1 MTHKPKINKY
11 LWLSAGKSWRF
22 TTSTRHKLV
31 VLFVFALCILP
42 ANLCGQ
48 SLAIKSN
55 LLYDLTTSLNL
66 GGEIRCD
73 DTHTFSLSVNYN
85 PWRFQWKQ
93 KDEAFPCATGIPQM
107 AERGIYRKFYR
118 LTSSLRLIQFW
129 GNAPLGIRKWEN
141 AGHRKPTNCQQ
152 PLSRQSGRIR
162 DFLRLSM
169 DD

>member
-66 GGEIRCD
+66 GD
-73 DTHTFSLSVNYN
+73 AQH
-85 PWRFQWKQ
+85 
-93 KDEAFPCATGIPQM
+93 FPISESPR
-107 AERGIYRKFYR
+107 EHSPKIV
-118 LTSSLRLIQFW
+118 
-129 GNAPLGIRKWEN
+129 
-141 AGHRKPTNCQQ
+141 
-152 PLSRQSGRIR
+152 
-162 DFLRLSM
+162 
-169 DD
+169 

>member
-31 VLFVFALCILP
+31 VLFVFASCILP

-66 GGEIRCD
+66 GGGIRCD
-73 DTHTFSLSVNYN
+73 
-85 PWRFQWKQ
+85 
-93 KDEAFPCATGIPQM
+93 EI
-107 AERGIYRKFYR
+107 
-118 LTSSLRLIQFW
+118 
-129 GNAPLGIRKWEN
+129 
-141 AGHRKPTNCQQ
+141 
-152 PLSRQSGRIR
+152 GRAHV
-162 DFLRLSM
+162 
-169 DD
+169 